1 MHLLSFTLVSAN
13 KLEIG
18 GLQMHLHDINTL
30 LNLQGVTVKNI
41 SEPIDH
47 TVYVTLE
54 PIDSHQP
61 CPSCGSVHTI
71 RRGSSKSRHVRHLDI
86 WENHT
91 LLILPTIRLS
101 CKWCGLNFTWSY
113 SFVEPKSRY
122 TNAFKEKLAK
132 SLDGGT
138 VKHSITLLK
147 VPYTSGERFIKQV
160 LFSLIP
166 LLQEQVHTQAQNCQ
180 KLVIGIDDFAIRKG
194 HTYNTGIHDLRT
206 GSLLSVV
213 KGRKCEE
220 LLKDESLT
228 QLVRS
233 LSPFAVVMD
242 LAKSYHNFAKEVFP
256 NAIRI
261 ADRFHVN
268 RYITDA
274 LHAIRKRISK
284 TLPIRQTKELKKNKN
299 FLERRNDSLNEK
311 ERLLLETLLK
321 CSTELAQAYWFK
333 EKLIEWYDYSNKR
346 NALSLLEKWIEFG
359 EHLNI
364 PEIIEAL
371 KPFKNWKIEIANY
384 HLCRFTNA
392 SVEGRNNK
400 IKALQRRSYF
410 LRNRQIY
417 EYRIYLEC
425 NSELLTA

>member
-1 MHLLSFTLVSAN
+1 MHLLSLTLVSAN

-18 GLQMHLHDINTL
+18 GLQMHLHDINKL
-30 LNLQGVTVKNI
+30 LNLQGVTVKRI
-41 SEPIDH
+41 SGPLDH

-61 CPSCGSVHTI
+61 CPGCGSVHTI
-71 RRGSSKSRHVRHLDI
+71 RRGSSKPRHVRHLDI
-86 WENHT
+86 LGNHT

-101 CKWCGLNFTWSY
+101 CKCCDLNFNWSY

-122 TNAFKEKLAK
+122 TNVFKEMLAK

-147 VPYTSGERFIKQV
+147 VPYTSGERFIKQA
-160 LFSLIP
+160 LLKLIP
-166 LLQEQVHTQAQNCQ
+166 LLQEQVQAQAQNCQ

-194 HTYNTGIHDLRT
+194 HTYNTGIHDLRN

-213 KGRKCEE
+213 KGRRCEE
-220 LLKDESLT
+220 LLRNESLT
-228 QLVRS
+228 QLAHS
-233 LSPFAVVMD
+233 FSPFAVVMD

-274 LHAIRKRISK
+274 LHAIRKCISK
-284 TLPIRQTKELKKNKN
+284 TLPIRQAKELKKNKN
-299 FLERRNDSLNEK
+299 LLERRNDSLDQK
-311 ERLLLETLLK
+311 EEILLETLLK
-321 CSTELAQAYWFK
+321 CSTELTQAYWFK
-333 EKLIEWYDYSNKR
+333 EKLIDWYDYSNKR
-346 NALSLLEKWIEFG
+346 NARSLLETWIECG

-371 KPFKNWKIEIANY
+371 KTFKNWKVEIANY

-392 SVEGRNNK
+392 SVEGRNT
-400 IKALQRRSYF
+400 S
-410 LRNRQIY
+410 
-417 EYRIYLEC
+417 
-425 NSELLTA
+425 